1 MTNQTAAEVFLMVDY
16 NNIPRTDDFW
26 NIDIINTNAL
36 TFENSPILMKTIC
49 DIIVEK
55 KNNGFTEI
63 IFTNLP
69 SHLRNKLYHV
79 LSYLKLPFQKNRFTA
94 QTKIQLDISNC
105 FSIPRHFNGYS
116 IRSPTKRQLLYDF
129 YNTLNL
135 DTNQRFQDINI
146 TSQQYITYCTIM
158 NNYYG
163 NNYYGDNY
171 TNNYTDYN
179 NINNN
184 SNYCFINNNN
194 SNIKMELSNLI
205 FDIKD
210 DITDIMFKNLMDKLA
225 ELKF

>member
-1 MTNQTAAEVFLMVDY
+1 MTNPTAAEVFLMVDN
-16 NNIPRTDDFW
+16 NNISRSDDFW

-63 IFTNLP
+63 IFNHLP
-69 SHLRNKLYHV
+69 SWFRNKLYRV
-79 LSYLKLPFQKNRFTA
+79 LSYLDISFQKNRFNG
-94 QTKIQLDISNC
+94 QTDILIDISNC
-105 FSIPRHFNGYS
+105 FQISNFGVEN
-116 IRSPTKRQLLYDF
+116 IRSPTKRRLLYNF
-129 YNTLNL
+129 YNNLNL
-135 DTNQRFQDINI
+135 DTNQDFENFNI

-163 NNYYGDNY
+163 DNYTDNY
-171 TNNYTDYN
+171 TNNNNTNYN

-184 SNYCFINNNN
+184 RDYYFINNNN
-194 SNIKMELSNLI
+194 NIKMELSNLI